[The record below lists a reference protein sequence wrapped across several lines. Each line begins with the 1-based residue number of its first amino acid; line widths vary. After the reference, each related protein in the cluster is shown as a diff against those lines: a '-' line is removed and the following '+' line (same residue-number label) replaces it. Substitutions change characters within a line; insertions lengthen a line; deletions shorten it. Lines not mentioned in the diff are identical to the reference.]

1 MSYQL
6 TRPARRRAAPRGW
19 QNWPP
24 VAAALNTS
32 SEAACPPPP
41 AGHLRQGEVGEAEVN
56 RPGRR
61 IDALPGV
68 TLDQTSQQGSS
79 LRNGPD
85 ATRSPTTEHGP
96 VSLPQLQLAVRP
108 LARGRGVCWRGKA
121 LVPHRQRRGTAPEQL
136 IPFSAFWLKLSVVSV
151 LISLISDI

>member
-1 MSYQL
+1 M
-6 TRPARRRAAPRGW
+6 
-19 QNWPP
+19 
-24 VAAALNTS
+24 
-32 SEAACPPPP
+32 
-41 AGHLRQGEVGEAEVN
+41 N

-96 VSLPQLQLAVRP
+96 VSLSTTPGCRP
-108 LARGRGVCWRGKA
+108 RRLPERQSISPTSPGEGGAR
-121 LVPHRQRRGTAPEQL
+121 RQRATKGGAGHRGNL
-136 IPFSAFWLKLSVVSV
+136 CISRPFG
-151 LISLISDI
+151 